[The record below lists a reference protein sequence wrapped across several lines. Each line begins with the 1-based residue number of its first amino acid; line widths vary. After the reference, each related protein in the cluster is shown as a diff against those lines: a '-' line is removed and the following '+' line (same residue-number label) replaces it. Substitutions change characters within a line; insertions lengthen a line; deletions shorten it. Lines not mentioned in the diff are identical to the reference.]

1 MAEVIL
7 LTVALT
13 AFFVRLFYKSR
24 EKDLIRNFNREIS
37 AKTEAYKIM
46 SQHYK
51 KDSSEHYASQ
61 LKIIKEDLQEITNDS
76 SQSYPWLSKLFADYY
91 FIQDQAFISQ
101 IRTNPN
107 IKSTAAE
114 VRKQLMHDNR
124 DLRIQNKM
132 YEYQLHFYE
141 TIFPWLEEFKEL
153 SPQDAYASQ
162 ILVDDKSEYETL
174 RSWLSP
180 EEYNSLSSSQKF
192 QLALDR
198 YQRRSKT
205 KWEIGIEYERYI
217 GYLCEQQG
225 YHVTYTGATLGLEDM
240 GRDLVLS
247 NGNKRIVIQCK
258 RWAQEKTIH
267 EKHIFQLF
275 GSCILLEQQHPG
287 MSVSGVFVTTANL
300 SETARAC
307 ASRLNILIYENIPMQ
322 DYPVIKCN
330 VSRSG
335 EKIYHLPFDQQYDRI
350 LIEPDKGEFYAGSV
364 ASAEVAGF
372 RRALRHN
379 PNNS

>member
-1 MAEVIL
+1 MAEIIL

-91 FIQDQAFISQ
+91 FIQDQASIFQ

-124 DLRIQNKM
+124 DLRTQNKM

-162 ILVDDKSEYETL
+162 ILVDGKSEYETL

-180 EEYNSLSSSQKF
+180 EEYNNLSSSKKF

-205 KWEIGIEYERYI
+205 KWEVGIEYERYI

-225 YHVTYTGATLGLEDM
+225 YHVTYTGANLGLEDM
-240 GRDLVLS
+240 GRDLILS

-275 GSCILLEQQHPG
+275 GSCILLEQQHSDV
-287 MSVSGVFVTTANL
+287 SVSGVFVTTAHL

-307 ASRLNILIYENIPMQ
+307 ASRLNILVYENIPMQ

-350 LIEPDKGEFYAGSV
+350 VIEPDAGEFYADSV
-364 ASAEVAGF
+364 ASAEAAGF

>member
-1 MAEVIL
+1 MAEIIL

-24 EKDLIRNFNREIS
+24 EKDLIRNFNSEIS

-91 FIQDQAFISQ
+91 FIQDQASISQ
-101 IRTNPN
+101 IRTNSN

-141 TIFPWLEEFKEL
+141 SIFPWLEEFKEL

-287 MSVSGVFVTTANL
+287 VSVSGVFVTTANL
-300 SETARAC
+300 SKTARSC
-307 ASRLNILIYENIPMQ
+307 ASRLNILVYENIPMQ

-350 LIEPDKGEFYAGSV
+350 LIEPDKGEFYADFIV
-364 ASAEVAGF
+364 SAEAAGF

-379 PNNS
+379 PNNL